1 MTLIQNPEGADTT
14 SGTPAALR
22 IHRPETRPPMPPSAA
37 GGGCPFQLK
46 GSVPGRSNGVEGRT
60 LQHYGPAPLVELPGG
75 VQARVIVAYDL
86 AQRLTAGSDVSRNAD
101 HWPGFR
107 DGSLAVDGVLRQW
120 AGPRNAL
127 NAEGE
132 EHARLRAPIQAGLTP
147 RRVREMTPVIEAIVE
162 EALEDLEGIADASGV
177 VDLVPAFALRIPQQ
191 VITRLM
197 GVPSALMEQFG
208 QAATGLFDTS
218 AGPADMQHSM
228 DTVLEL
234 LGEMVAARRAHL
246 GDDLVSDLIRA
257 AEQTDNPLSDEDL
270 LAQLMLVVIA
280 ATETTVHAIG
290 TLIVHLLT
298 HPAQRALIVSGEVSL
313 DDALE
318 ESLRLQPPAASVPL
332 RFAVRDFEDAE
343 SGQVFRKGEPILIHA
358 AAAGTDP
365 DVHTTPG
372 AYNVRR
378 PTRRKHLAFGHGPH
392 VCPGA
397 PLARRE
403 VVIAVSRWL
412 ERFPDAR
419 LAVDAARLP
428 QPHSFIANGFTEIPV
443 LLG

>member
-1 MTLIQNPEGADTT
+1 MTVVENPEGADTT

-22 IHRPETRPPMPPSAA
+22 IPSPATRPQRPSPAVSS
-37 GGGCPFQLK
+37 GCPFHLK
-46 GSVPGRSNGVEGRT
+46 GSAPGRNNAAEGST
-60 LQHYGPAPLVELPGG
+60 LQQHGPAPVAVLPGG
-75 VQARVIVAYDL
+75 VQARVVVAYDL
-86 AQRLTAGSDVSRNAD
+86 AQRLAAGSDVSRNAD

-147 RRVREMTPVIEAIVE
+147 RRVREMTPVIETIVE
-162 EALEDLEGIADASGV
+162 EALDDLEVLAADSGI
-177 VDLVPAFALRIPQQ
+177 VDLVPTFALRIPQQ

-197 GVPSALMEQFG
+197 GVPSSLMGQFG
-208 QAATGLFDTS
+208 RAATGLFDTS
-218 AGPADMQHSM
+218 AGPADMQRSM
-228 DTVLEL
+228 DTVLAL
-234 LGEMVAARRAHL
+234 LGEMVAARRTRL

-257 AEQTDNPLSDEDL
+257 AGQADDPLSDEEL

-298 HPAQRALIVSGEVSL
+298 RPAERALVVSGEVSL

-343 SGQVFRKGEPILIHA
+343 SGQTFRKGEPILIHT
-358 AAAGTDP
+358 AAAGIDP
-365 DVHTTPG
+365 NVHTAPG
-372 AYNVRR
+372 AYDVRR

-403 VVIAVSRWL
+403 VTIAVSRWL
-412 ERFPDAR
+412 NRFPGAR
-419 LAVDAARLP
+419 LAADTAQLP
-428 QPHSFIANGFTEIPV
+428 QPPSFIANGFTRIPV
-443 LLG
+443 RLG

>member
-1 MTLIQNPEGADTT
+1 M
-14 SGTPAALR
+14 
-22 IHRPETRPPMPPSAA
+22 
-37 GGGCPFQLK
+37 
-46 GSVPGRSNGVEGRT
+46 
-60 LQHYGPAPLVELPGG
+60 
-75 VQARVIVAYDL
+75 
-86 AQRLTAGSDVSRNAD
+86 
-101 HWPGFR
+101 
-107 DGSLAVDGVLRQW
+107 LRQW
-120 AGPRNAL
+120 SGPRNAL

-147 RRVREMTPVIEAIVE
+147 RRVREMTPVIETIVE
-162 EALEDLEGIADASGV
+162 EALDDLEVLADASGV

-197 GVPSALMEQFG
+197 GVPPGLVGRFG
-208 QAATGLFDTS
+208 RAAVGLFDTS
-218 AGPADMQHSM
+218 AGPADMQRSM

-234 LGEMVAARRAHL
+234 LAEMVAARRAQL

-257 AEQTDNPLSDEDL
+257 AGQGDEPLSDKDL

-298 HPAQRALIVSGEVSL
+298 HPAQRALVVSGEASL
-313 DDALE
+313 DDALD

-332 RFAVRDFEDAE
+332 RFAVRDFEDPE
-343 SGQVFRKGEPILIHA
+343 SGQAFRKGEPILIHT
-358 AAAGTDP
+358 AAAGIDP
-365 DVHTTPG
+365 DIHAEPG
-372 AYNVRR
+372 VYNIRR

-403 VVIAVSRWL
+403 VLIAVSRWL
-412 ERFPDAR
+412 KRFPEAR
-419 LAVDAARLP
+419 LAVDVAQLP
-428 QPHSFIANGFTEIPV
+428 QPHSFIANGFTKIQV
-443 LLG
+443 RLG